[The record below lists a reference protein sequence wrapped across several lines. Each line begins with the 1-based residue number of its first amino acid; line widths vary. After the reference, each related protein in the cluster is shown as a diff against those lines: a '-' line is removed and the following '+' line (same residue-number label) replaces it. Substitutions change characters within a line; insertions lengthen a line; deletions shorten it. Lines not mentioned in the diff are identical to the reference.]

1 MVDCLNWRQEESE
14 MIDLSKLTTEQ
25 ENPRTKQLSAMG
37 IREAIE
43 IMNEENLQAV
53 KCIESQYDRLERV
66 IEMTSDALERGGR
79 IVYIGAGT
87 SGRIGLLDAVECP
100 PTFGVDY
107 ETVIGLIAG
116 GENAFVKAVE
126 GAEDSKEQGRADLEA
141 IHLSKEDV
149 VIGLAA
155 SGRTP
160 YVIGALEYA
169 RQIGAHRA
177 AIVCNEKSPISQICP
192 LTIEAIA
199 GPEVLTGSTRL
210 KAGTATKLICNMIST
225 LSMIRIGKVYKN
237 YMVDVKMTNEKL
249 KTRAVNIVMSVTDCS
264 KEQAQKALEMAQ
276 GQVRNA
282 IVMILLGCSK
292 EEAEA
297 ALEQAG
303 GQIQKLVKEEQ

>member
-1 MVDCLNWRQEESE
+1 

>member
-1 MVDCLNWRQEESE
+1 

-87 SGRIGLLDAVECP
+87 SGRIGLLGAVEGP

-177 AIVCNEKSPISQICP
+177 GIVCNEKSPISQICP

>member
-1 MVDCLNWRQEESE
+1 

-66 IEMTSDALERGGR
+66 IEMTSDALERGRR

-249 KTRAVNIVMSVTDCS
+249 KTRGVNIVMSVTDCS

>member
-1 MVDCLNWRQEESE
+1 

-249 KTRAVNIVMSVTDCS
+249 KTRGVNIVMSVTDCS

>member
-1 MVDCLNWRQEESE
+1 
-14 MIDLSKLTTEQ
+14 
-25 ENPRTKQLSAMG
+25 MG

-66 IEMTSDALERGGR
+66 IEMTSDALERGRR

-249 KTRAVNIVMSVTDCS
+249 KTRGVNIVMSVTDCS

>member
-1 MVDCLNWRQEESE
+1 M
-14 MIDLSKLTTEQ
+14 
-25 ENPRTKQLSAMG
+25 
-37 IREAIE
+37 
-43 IMNEENLQAV
+43 
-53 KCIESQYDRLERV
+53 
-66 IEMTSDALERGGR
+66 
-79 IVYIGAGT
+79 
-87 SGRIGLLDAVECP
+87 
-100 PTFGVDY
+100 
-107 ETVIGLIAG
+107 
-116 GENAFVKAVE
+116 
-126 GAEDSKEQGRADLEA
+126 
-141 IHLSKEDV
+141 SKEDV

>member
-1 MVDCLNWRQEESE
+1 

-66 IEMTSDALERGGR
+66 IEMTSDALERGRR

>member
-1 MVDCLNWRQEESE
+1 

-66 IEMTSDALERGGR
+66 IEMTSDALERGRR

-225 LSMIRIGKVYKN
+225 LSMIRIGK
-237 YMVDVKMTNEKL
+237 
-249 KTRAVNIVMSVTDCS
+249 
-264 KEQAQKALEMAQ
+264 
-276 GQVRNA
+276 
-282 IVMILLGCSK
+282 
-292 EEAEA
+292 EA
-297 ALEQAG
+297 
-303 GQIQKLVKEEQ
+303 

>member
-1 MVDCLNWRQEESE
+1 

-249 KTRAVNIVMSVTDCS
+249 NTRAVKIVMSVTDCS